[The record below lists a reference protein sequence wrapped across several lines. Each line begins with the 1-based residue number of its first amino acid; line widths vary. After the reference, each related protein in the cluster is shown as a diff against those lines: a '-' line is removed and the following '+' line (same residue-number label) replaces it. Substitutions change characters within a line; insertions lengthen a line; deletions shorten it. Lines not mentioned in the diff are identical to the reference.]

1 MCSQG
6 VLQARCTHAWL
17 TGEPSG
23 SVADE
28 APKASQGIPSKLTLN
43 LLAPHQAIFKAQ
55 EVDQVRAPWASLAV
69 PAPQPLVRARGAPGR
84 GAGGVGGRADC
95 ARWGVQVIIPGAD
108 GMFGVLPG
116 HVPTI
121 SELKPGVLEV
131 TTAPGEITK
140 YFISSGFAFAHAD
153 STLDVCG
160 IEVRCRSRASR
171 ALLSRRR
178 CAPTA
183 ASTRTGAVFCI
194 DRPWRDRGIDALG
207 DAVAAEQIVKLED
220 LDASLVSSGKTEAE
234 AALGRAT
241 EEVPRCCRSA
251 RSPLPLRPNAC
262 SRAR

>member
-1 MCSQG
+1 MRASTRLAATQ
-6 VLQARCTHAWL
+6 RR
-17 TGEPSG
+17 SF
-23 SVADE
+23 ADE

-55 EVDQVRAPWASLAV
+55 EVD
-69 PAPQPLVRARGAPGR
+69 
-84 GAGGVGGRADC
+84 
-95 ARWGVQVIIPGAD
+95 QVIIPGAD

-160 IEVRCRSRASR
+160 IE
-171 ALLSRRR
+171 
-178 CAPTA
+178 
-183 ASTRTGAVFCI
+183 
-194 DRPWRDRGIDALG
+194 
-207 DAVAAEQIVKLED
+207 IVKLED

-241 EEVPRCCRSA
+241 EEVEKA
-251 RSPLPLRPNAC
+251 KAQIAVEVYTAMTEALNAK
-262 SRAR
+262 